1 MTINSQAV
9 ICILIIRFLL
19 TFFNWF
25 FGRIRDD
32 TYRIY
37 FNFFDCQRIV
47 LRQMRFF
54 DLTDD
59 RTGRQ
64 INPIGL
70 PHRQP
75 LVLFDAEDDLFSV
88 CFLQNDPALA
98 LKRNAGNRKTN
109 AFLRAIAFV
118 REHYIKLC
126 AADAAE
132 KQQQRAEDQK
142 RPVAGERGNNSCS
155 QKRQAEQQRQQPL
168 LQQRRRP
175 RKNLFHGQHRSK
187 TICLCRD
194 RFAIAA
200 ETGRACREAAIRI
213 GRFSLVV
220 SSLSYKQSMS
230 CSSERSVR
238 TPRSAHLINS
248 ALLRSA

>member
-70 PHRQP
+70 PHRQA
-75 LVLFDAEDDLFSV
+75 LVLFYAENKLRTIR
-88 CFLQNDPALA
+88 FLQRYPALP
-98 LKRNAGNRKTN
+98 LKRNTGNRKTDT
-109 AFLRAIAFV
+109 FFCMIV
-118 REHYIKLC
+118 PICKQYIKLRTANAAKKEEQC
-126 AADAAE
+126 AE
-132 KQQQRAEDQK
+132 NQK
-142 RPVAGERGNNSCS
+142 RPVAGERGNNSRS
-155 QKRQAEQQRQQPL
+155 QKRQAE
-168 LQQRRRP
+168 
-175 RKNLFHGQHRSK
+175 
-187 TICLCRD
+187 
-194 RFAIAA
+194 
-200 ETGRACREAAIRI
+200 IR
-213 GRFSLVV
+213 RFSAV
-220 SSLSYKQSMS
+220 
-230 CSSERSVR
+230 RS
-238 TPRSAHLINS
+238 
-248 ALLRSA
+248 